1 MGNKA
6 YIKLTGS
13 LSPIKKKDKPMYE
26 TVVHVLLFESHKSE
40 NQEQKRTKTET
51 TVSGLKGL
59 LNRYLAMQIV

>member
-1 MGNKA
+1 
-6 YIKLTGS
+6 
-13 LSPIKKKDKPMYE
+13 MYE